1 MTERVKRALL
11 SMQRRDWEH
20 GVAAQAFLE
29 AGDKDIAVFSG
40 EHKLVQNKRQR
51 TAL

>member
-11 SMQRRDWEH
+11 SMQRHNWEQ

-29 AGDKDIAVFSG
+29 AGDKDIAIAMAHEG
-40 EHKLVQNKRQR
+40 
-51 TAL
+51 A